1 MAERL
6 DDITYGQT
14 GSSNTF
20 NPRSVSLDIRT
31 PEELAA
37 VNQFLITLGRDVSAS
52 RQSLH
57 SSNPHSSLSSN
68 YFDVANLAQLGLS
81 DIPGLPGVNDFS
93 GDQSDQSYATSH
105 QYPNGPYSSRSV
117 PVPLSNMYTTMETS
131 LKYNGHYNPGRSAQQ
146 YQGSYGT
153 HYQYSTPS
161 MDGGSPHS
169 TISTPVT
176 TDTQVPLPMSDFDFQ
191 RSRDIPHVA
200 HLAPP
205 EYSSKPMRSMV
216 ALKSLPL
223 ADRPALVEPRPS
235 LAQSSQRSIGLPSL
249 SDRKPVL
256 ISKSESL
263 YPMLTPGDK
272 RVTLPPLSAIYRSPS
287 SQPRSYHSVP
297 HFHES
302 SSVQSSFGSG
312 HAILPSFS
320 SIDLLAPRER
330 QCEDQLVNDVKMMDL
345 EKRDLIS
352 REQRKR
358 HADLILGLLVKING
372 DFKNNY
378 GQPISLPQDAEM
390 TTA

>member
-6 DDITYGQT
+6 DDIAYGQP

-37 VNQFLITLGRDVSAS
+37 VNQFLVTLGRDVSAP

-57 SSNPHSSLSSN
+57 SSNPHSSLSPN
-68 YFDVANLAQLGLS
+68 YFDATNLAQMGLS
-81 DIPGLPGVNDFS
+81 DMPGLPGVNDFS
-93 GDQSDQSYATSH
+93 GDQSYAAGH
-105 QYPNGPYSSRSV
+105 QYPNGSYSSRSV
-117 PVPLSNMYTTMETS
+117 PVPLSSMYTTMETS
-131 LKYNGHYNPGRSAQQ
+131 LKYNSHYNSGRSAQQ

-153 HYQYSTPS
+153 HYYSTPS

-176 TDTQVPLPMSDFDFQ
+176 TTPQVPLPMSDFDFQ
-191 RSRDIPHVA
+191 RMRNIPHVA

-216 ALKSLPL
+216 ALKSLPS

-235 LAQSSQRSIGLPSL
+235 LAPSSQRSIELPSL
-249 SDRKPVL
+249 SDRKPGL
-256 ISKSESL
+256 ISKPESL
-263 YPMLTPGDK
+263 YPMLTTGDK
-272 RVTLPPLSAIYRSPS
+272 RVTLPPLSAIYRSLS
-287 SQPRSYHSVP
+287 SQPRSYHSAL

-302 SSVQSSFGSG
+302 SSAESSFRLG

-320 SIDLLAPRER
+320 SIDLLVPRER

-345 EKRDLIS
+345 EKRALIS

-358 HADLILGLLVKING
+358 HADLILDLLVKING
-372 DFKNNY
+372 DFKNKY
-378 GQPISLPQDAEM
+378 GQPISLSQDVEM
-390 TTA
+390 ATA

>member
-6 DDITYGQT
+6 DDIAYGQT
-14 GSSNTF
+14 GSYNTF

-37 VNQFLITLGRDVSAS
+37 VNQFLVTLGRDVSAP

-68 YFDVANLAQLGLS
+68 YFDAANFAQLGLS
-81 DIPGLPGVNDFS
+81 DMPGLPGVNDFS
-93 GDQSDQSYATSH
+93 GDQSYAAGH

-117 PVPLSNMYTTMETS
+117 PVSLSNIYTPMETS
-131 LKYNGHYNPGRSAQQ
+131 LKYNGHYNSGRSAQQ
-146 YQGSYGT
+146 YQGPYGA

-169 TISTPVT
+169 TISTPGT
-176 TDTQVPLPMSDFDFQ
+176 TNPQVPLPMSDFDFQ
-191 RSRDIPHVA
+191 RMRGIPHVA

-223 ADRPALVEPRPS
+223 VDRPALVEPRPS
-235 LAQSSQRSIGLPSL
+235 LAQSSQRSNGLPNL

-256 ISKSESL
+256 IPKPGPL

-287 SQPRSYHSVP
+287 SQPRSYHSAP

-302 SSVQSSFGSG
+302 SSVEPSFGSG

-352 REQRKR
+352 KEQRKR
-358 HADLILGLLVKING
+358 HADLILELLVKING
-372 DFKNNY
+372 DFKNKY
-378 GQPISLPQDAEM
+378 GQPMSLPQDVEM
-390 TTA
+390 AAA

>member
-6 DDITYGQT
+6 DDIAYGQT

-37 VNQFLITLGRDVSAS
+37 VNQFLVTLGRDVSAP

-68 YFDVANLAQLGLS
+68 YFDAANLAQLGLS
-81 DIPGLPGVNDFS
+81 DMPGLPGVNDFS
-93 GDQSDQSYATSH
+93 GDQSYAVGH
-105 QYPNGPYSSRSV
+105 QYPNGSYSSRSV
-117 PVPLSNMYTTMETS
+117 PVPLSNIYATMETS

-176 TDTQVPLPMSDFDFQ
+176 TNPQVLLPMSDFDFQ
-191 RSRDIPHVA
+191 RMRSIPHVA

-223 ADRPALVEPRPS
+223 ADRPALVEHPS
-235 LAQSSQRSIGLPSL
+235 LAQSSQRSIELPSL

-256 ISKSESL
+256 ISKPESL

-287 SQPRSYHSVP
+287 SRLRSYHSAP
-297 HFHES
+297 HSHKS
-302 SSVQSSFGSG
+302 SSVESSFGSG

-358 HADLILGLLVKING
+358 HANLILELLVKING
-372 DFKNNY
+372 DFKNKY
-378 GQPISLPQDAEM
+378 GQPISLPQDVEM
-390 TTA
+390 ITA